1 MKMKDLALKYF
12 KEWYSCSE
20 SIVLAAADKGLC
32 SAELLC
38 VATPFSGGMSSG
50 CLCGAI
56 AGAQIVIGAC
66 VERDK
71 ARFMAKEFITKFKE
85 RNKATCC
92 RILTRE
98 HENNSSERRES
109 CKKYVYDCA
118 EILEELVQGKVYA

>member
-1 MKMKDLALKYF
+1 MKDLALKYF

-20 SIVLAAADKGLC
+20 SIVMAAAEKGLC
-32 SAELLC
+32 SKDLLR

-66 VERDK
+66 FERDK
-71 ARFMAKEFITKFKE
+71 ARFMAKELINKFKE
-85 RNKATCC
+85 RNKVTCC
-92 RILTRE
+92 KILTRE
-98 HENNSSERRES
+98 NEGNSSERRES
-109 CKKYVYDCA
+109 CKKYVRDCA